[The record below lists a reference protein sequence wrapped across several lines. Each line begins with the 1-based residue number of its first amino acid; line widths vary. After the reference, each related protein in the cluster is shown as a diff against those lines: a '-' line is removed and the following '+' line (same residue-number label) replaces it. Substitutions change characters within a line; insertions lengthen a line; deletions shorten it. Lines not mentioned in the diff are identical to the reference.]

1 MFGQGLYVP
10 KDPLWTKQM
19 GTQIMS
25 GALHSR
31 SDNGKLLVWK
41 QDLYRAHMVIEQNE
55 EDAWVRGG
63 IPMSL
68 VYFRTYLLYNYQI
81 APRPPQAPR
90 KPIAEET

>member
-31 SDNGKLLVWK
+31 SDNDKLLIWK
-41 QDLYRAHMVIEQNE
+41 QDLYREKMVIEE
-55 EDAWVRGG
+55 KAEDTWMRGG

-68 VYFRTYLLYNYQI
+68 V
-81 APRPPQAPR
+81 
-90 KPIAEET
+90 